1 MIVRLQ
7 CILTGTVLGT
17 IRVGTIYLPATTT
30 AAIVALIDI
39 CEQK

>member
-7 CILTGTVLGT
+7 CILPY
-17 IRVGTIYLPATTT
+17 RYSFGTIYLPATTT

-39 CEQK
+39 CEQISL